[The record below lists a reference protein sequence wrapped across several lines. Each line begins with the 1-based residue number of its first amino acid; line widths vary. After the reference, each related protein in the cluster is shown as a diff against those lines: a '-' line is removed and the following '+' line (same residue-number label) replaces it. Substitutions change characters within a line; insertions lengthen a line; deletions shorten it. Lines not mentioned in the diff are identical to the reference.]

1 MSTYTDLH
9 NRIKENLTIL
19 RKPGSKDDG
28 MSPQKVILVNP
39 ENQFY
44 GTFNGKMNVTSGILS
59 GLKIIDSELEG
70 VKLDDASVDGVSLGE
85 LKATVDVNTQDIE
98 QLQKDAK
105 SISAAHNSLSAG
117 LSSAV
122 DNLSIEL
129 NETLKNTVDEVKT
142 NIGGVVG
149 DVETLSIGLR
159 VLNRKVENLSSG
171 TLNGVV
177 YKGQLVLHRDY
188 YTLPRQLFN
197 DDPACCLLE
206 GTQAPLKNGWMWQ
219 VSIDHKNVGGDYVRV
234 SDPNTGREIDL
245 GNGDYIIIKN
255 HLTSLYEVVP
265 NDQMRIDD
273 FDVINAQDEDDTKIQ
288 VLKQIS
294 AFLNSKIETLSSD
307 LSGDIDELSTA
318 LSGEIDSLSTGLS
331 NLISSLSGD
340 LCAEIELDRKTIKE
354 ISAETLISA
363 NAYTDENIAELS
375 DTTSSLVIATS
386 ADVLAQA
393 KAYAEGY
400 VDGRIEELSTTTD
413 SRLSSLSNDL
423 SSYSNKLCADLST
436 QVDAEFV
443 HKSGDMIA
451 ELSVTGQLS
460 VAGKTTLENE
470 VAINARNHST
480 LEVLERGISAK
491 TDGSVE
497 ISANEKIEL
506 KSKAP
511 IDAAGSKFIG
521 LFTHGVQ
528 ISSTRGLDDF
538 EVNGKTIQSSLVE
551 LSAELTGWTHT
562 QDLELSGKVLTQVNN
577 EFVHLTGDEIS
588 WIDVEKLSAADAKI
602 KQLDALNIASQRL
615 SVDSTNDIKLKTGS
629 SIILSTASGIHT
641 NVGLDKVVLAG
652 TSLQKT
658 IEDVSSYL
666 NTEKLDVELAN
677 QLSAKICSDVVG
689 SGYLK
694 AISVDFK
701 YDAHD
706 KLIKLSAGNSVYP
719 ISVDDFIKDGILQD
733 VKYDAVG
740 DDTHPNPPYI
750 VLSFNTDA
758 GKDDIWLGVKELV
771 DVYEASEDGI
781 TLNANT
787 FSLKYDDI
795 KEKTGLNDL
804 SDDLYGVPGDP
815 GTVGR
820 LEDLQNQIDAISDD
834 NFGAVSFTGHLVP
847 DLNATTSYSS
857 IGAFL
862 QSTRGED
869 QHQDT
874 LKVKNGASFNI
885 YFKEK
890 DLNNSKMISVDNA
903 GSTLLLGNGD
913 VLVVHDH
920 SNSEYVAL
928 SDLLVATDENPISGG
943 NVYILKAGVSRYEF
957 EAEAKNR
964 GNDDAFISA
973 WIKQNFAN
981 TSADSYALTTTLRQ
995 DVSASNNLSVA
1006 NDAFVLNDLGVGKDV
1021 EVAKNLSVG
1030 KRITSFDID
1039 ANWISSNYLSS
1050 NEISASKL
1058 IVPFNRIYDSSSSS
1072 ETLKS
1077 VHSYLSSAIDKKIF
1091 AGDYNEKH
1099 ISNLTADSLSVLR
1112 IGHDEFAAKV
1122 FNGNTSLS
1130 DKILYVVSSD
1140 NLDFYGERGVNLADP
1155 HDLSDA
1161 TNKKYVDSGIGGVS
1175 SNLLEKMSKI
1185 SGDLGEAI
1193 SSKIYI
1199 EDRIGEDGELVSSYS
1214 DLSVIKLSSNEYQD
1228 LVDSDATLSN
1238 ALYIVESD
1246 FVNAYGQQ
1254 IKNLANPTDLSDAA
1268 TKGYVD
1274 KRFNLISS
1282 NSILSSVFNSI
1293 NAGGV
1298 GVITLEQS
1306 ICAIYELVKILGYK

>member
-70 VKLDDASVDGVSLGE
+70 VKLDDASVDGMSLGE

-98 QLQKDAK
+98 QLQKDEK

-129 NETLKNTVDEVKT
+129 NETLENTVDEVKT

-219 VSIDHKNVGGDYVRV
+219 VSIDHENVGGDYVRV

-288 VLKQIS
+288 ILEQIS
-294 AFLNSKIETLSSD
+294 AFLNTKIETLSSA
-307 LSGDIDELSTA
+307 LSGDID
-318 LSGEIDSLSTGLS
+318 
-331 NLISSLSGD
+331 
-340 LCAEIELDRKTIKE
+340 
-354 ISAETLISA
+354 
-363 NAYTDENIAELS
+363 
-375 DTTSSLVIATS
+375 
-386 ADVLAQA
+386 
-393 KAYAEGY
+393 
-400 VDGRIEELSTTTD
+400 ELSTTTD

-451 ELSVTGQLS
+451 ELSVTSQLS

-480 LEVLERGISAK
+480 LEVLEGGISAK
-491 TDGSVE
+491 TNGSVE
-497 ISANEKIEL
+497 IFANEKIKL

-511 IDAAGSKFIG
+511 IDATGSKFIG

-588 WIDVEKLSAADAKI
+588 WIDVEKLFAADAKI

-652 TSLQKT
+652 TPLQKT

-706 KLIKLSAGNSVYP
+706 KLIKFSAGNSVYQ
-719 ISVDDFIKDGILQD
+719 ISADDFIKDGMLQD

-834 NFGAVSFTGHLVP
+834 NFGVVSFTGHLVP

-1021 EVAKNLSVG
+1021 EIARNLSVG

-1039 ANWISSNYLSS
+1039 ANGISSNYLSS

-1161 TNKKYVDSGIGGVS
+1161 TNKKYVDSGISDVS
-1175 SNLLEKMSKI
+1175 SDLLEKMNKI

-1199 EDRIGEDGELVSSYS
+1199 EDHIGKDGELVSSYS

-1238 ALYIVESD
+1238 ALYVVESD
-1246 FVNAYGQQ
+1246 FINAYGQQ
-1254 IKNLANPTDLSDAA
+1254 IKNLSAPSDLSDAA

-1274 KRFNLISS
+1274 ERFNAISS
-1282 NSILSSVFNSI
+1282 NSIISSVFNSI
-1293 NAGGV
+1293 SISGV
-1298 GVITLEQS
+1298 SGITLDQS